1 MRFNTLGQQD
11 SVLVAGAEDV
21 PAVPENGKKVMV

>member
-11 SVLVAGAEDV
+11 SVLVAGAEGASV
-21 PAVPENGKKVMV
+21 VPENGKKVME